1 MLTRVAPIGAIAA
14 AWLVMLGVPA
24 VHHTSVSLPGW
35 CVMVIAMMVPTIL
48 RPLRKVAGDDPRRA
62 AVFLASY
69 CAVWIAAAV
78 PVVLLPVDRMSSFLV
93 GVLWI
98 TTGIVQILPST
109 MRALHSCR
117 SLAAADNAGIAG
129 LRQGVWCVQ
138 ACWLFMVATIV
149 TASALPQVPAI
160 GVMIIATV
168 LMLAEKSRH
177 TSPKM
182 VRALGIVF
190 IAVGALT
197 IVVAP
202 GLHVHV

>member
-1 MLTRVAPIGAIAA
+1 MLTRVVPIGAIAA
-14 AWLVMLGVPA
+14 AWLVMLAIPA
-24 VHHTSVSLPGW
+24 VHHSSMSLPGW

-62 AVFLASY
+62 AAFLASY
-69 CAVWIAAAV
+69 CAVWIAAAI
-78 PVVLLPVDRMSSFLV
+78 PVVLLPVDRMSPFVL

-98 TTGIVQILPST
+98 ATGIVQTLPST
-109 MRALHSCR
+109 TRALHSCR
-117 SLAAADNAGIAG
+117 SLGATDNAGTAG

-138 ACWLFMVATIV
+138 ACWLFMVATIA
-149 TASALPQVPAI
+149 TASALPQVPAF
-160 GVMIIATV
+160 GVMIIATA

-177 TSPKM
+177 TPAKL

-190 IAVGALT
+190 IGVGALT

-202 GLHVHV
+202 GLHVHI

>member
-1 MLTRVAPIGAIAA
+1 
-14 AWLVMLGVPA
+14 
-24 VHHTSVSLPGW
+24 
-35 CVMVIAMMVPTIL
+35 
-48 RPLRKVAGDDPRRA
+48 
-62 AVFLASY
+62 
-69 CAVWIAAAV
+69 
-78 PVVLLPVDRMSSFLV
+78 MSSFLV

-117 SLAAADNAGIAG
+117 SLGATDNAGIAG
-129 LRQGVWCVQ
+129 LRQGVWCLQ
-138 ACWLFMVATIV
+138 ACWLLMVATIV

-182 VRALGIVF
+182 VRALGIAF